1 MEKTLLEVT
10 DLKKYYPIRA
20 GIFGRIVGYV
30 KAVDGVSF
38 AIDYGKVLGL
48 VGESG
53 CGKTTVAKC
62 ILRLVEPT
70 AGSIIFEGKDLAKI
84 KGKELKK
91 QRKYIQAVF
100 QNPFLSLNPRLKVK
114 SIIAEPLTTHMKL
127 TKIEI
132 SERVKKLLEIV
143 GLPATIAERYPH
155 ELSGGQAQRVAI
167 ARAIALNPK
176 LVILDEPTS
185 ALDVSVQAQ
194 ILNLLA
200 ELKDR
205 LNLSYMIISHDLSV
219 VRYISDDVA
228 VMYLGK
234 IVEISETEEL
244 FKNPIH
250 PYTQALLSAVPE
262 PDPEIKKLRKRIIL
276 RGEPPSPINPP
287 PGCRFHPRC
296 PYAMDICKREE
307 PPMIEVKTGHRVW
320 CWLHVRK

>member
-1 MEKTLLEVT
+1 MEKALLEVLN
-10 DLKKYYPIRA
+10 LKKYYPIKS

-38 AIDYGKVLGL
+38 MIGYGKVLGL

-62 ILRLVEPT
+62 ILRLIEPT
-70 AGSIIFEGKDLAKI
+70 AGNILFEGKDLVKI

-114 SIIAEPLTTHMKL
+114 NIIAEPLTTHMKL
-127 TKIEI
+127 ARAEVMK
-132 SERVKKLLEIV
+132 RVKKLLELV
-143 GLPATIAERYPH
+143 GLPTTIANRYPH

-200 ELKDR
+200 ELKDK
-205 LNLSYMIISHDLSV
+205 LNLSYLIISHDLSV

-244 FKNPIH
+244 FENPTH

-276 RGEPPSPINPP
+276 QGEPPSPINPP
-287 PGCRFHPRC
+287 SGCRFHPRC
-296 PYAMDICKREE
+296 PYVMDICRKEE
-307 PPMIEVKTGHRVW
+307 PPMIEIKPRHKVW
-320 CWLHVRK
+320 CWLHAKK

>member
-1 MEKTLLEVT
+1 MEKALLEVLN
-10 DLKKYYPIRA
+10 LKKYYPIRS

-38 AIDYGKVLGL
+38 MIGYGKVLGL

-70 AGSIIFEGKDLAKI
+70 AGSILFEGKDLVKI

-127 TKIEI
+127 TRVEVM
-132 SERVKKLLEIV
+132 ERVKKLLELV
-143 GLPATIAERYPH
+143 GLPTTIANRYPH

-200 ELKDR
+200 ELKDK
-205 LNLSYMIISHDLSV
+205 LNLSYLIISHDLSV

-244 FKNPIH
+244 FENPTH

-262 PDPEIKKLRKRIIL
+262 PDPEMKKLRKRIIL
-276 RGEPPSPINPP
+276 QGEPPSPINPP

-296 PYAMDICKREE
+296 PYVMDICRKEE
-307 PPMIEVKTGHRVW
+307 PPIIEIKPRHKVW
-320 CWLHVRK
+320 CWLHAKK

>member
-1 MEKTLLEVT
+1 MEKALLEVLN
-10 DLKKYYPIRA
+10 LKKYYPIRS

-38 AIDYGKVLGL
+38 MIGYGKVLGL

-70 AGSIIFEGKDLAKI
+70 AGSILFEGKDLVKI

-114 SIIAEPLTTHMKL
+114 NIIAEPLTTHMKL
-127 TKIEI
+127 ARAEVMK
-132 SERVKKLLEIV
+132 RVKKLLELV
-143 GLPATIAERYPH
+143 GLPTTIANRYPH

-200 ELKDR
+200 ELKDK
-205 LNLSYMIISHDLSV
+205 LNLSYLIISHDLSV

-244 FKNPIH
+244 FENPTH

-276 RGEPPSPINPP
+276 QGEPPSPINPP
-287 PGCRFHPRC
+287 SGCRFHPRC
-296 PYAMDICKREE
+296 PYVMDICRKEE
-307 PPMIEVKTGHRVW
+307 PPMIEIKPRHKVW
-320 CWLHVRK
+320 CWLHAKK

>member
-194 ILNLLA
+194 ILNLLT

-276 RGEPPSPINPP
+276 RGE
-287 PGCRFHPRC
+287 
-296 PYAMDICKREE
+296 
-307 PPMIEVKTGHRVW
+307 
-320 CWLHVRK
+320 

>member
-194 ILNLLA
+194 ILNLLT

-307 PPMIEVKTGHRVW
+307 PPMIEVKIGHRVW

>member
-194 ILNLLA
+194 ILNLLT